1 LHLRIVLSAR
11 ACRGFLEETWLR
23 RDALCPACFLALLT
37 SPPLRT
43 TRPSI
48 RAQAPELSLD
58 IGGAIEPSDDAE
70 DASAFETGS
79 ARGLADTPP
88 EWAGNSGSSFT
99 VNNTSRETQG
109 DDEWVQELYDMQG
122 MVGEES

>member
-1 LHLRIVLSAR
+1 MRPSEILETCCGRSVLSVLTRAR
-11 ACRGFLEETWLR
+11 ARWI
-23 RDALCPACFLALLT
+23 ALLLT
-37 SPPLRT
+37 PT
-43 TRPSI
+43 
-48 RAQAPELSLD
+48 A
-58 IGGAIEPSDDAE
+58 GGASGA
-70 DASAFETGS
+70 GS